1 MSRLPSEHFG
11 AVIRQMRKSR
21 GWSQERLA
29 ADACVNRTYMGE
41 IERAR
46 AIPTLA
52 TAEKLAQAL
61 HVALSE
67 LISRCEAP
75 ASVERRSGQ
84 LENVD

>member
-1 MSRLPSEHFG
+1 MGRLPSERFG
-11 AVIRQMRKSR
+11 AVIRQLRKAR

-29 ADACVNRTYMGE
+29 ADASVNRSYMGE
-41 IERAR
+41 IERAH

-61 HVALSE
+61 EVALSE

-75 ASVERRSGQ
+75 ATSNRAVATLER
-84 LENVD
+84 VD

>member
-1 MSRLPSEHFG
+1 MSRLPSERFG
-11 AVIRQMRKSR
+11 AVIRQMRKAR

-75 ASVERRSGQ
+75 ASVERRTGQ